1 MKPELFFDQQRN
13 MLVYNLDDPG
23 RLLPYVEGGL
33 SLNNGY
39 VACPPT
45 LYNLQ
50 VAKAVRLPT
59 LEPMRHYDWP
69 IRAPWR
75 ARQHQRDMANF
86 MVLHPRSFNLSDMG
100 CVGGETLID
109 TTHGQLPIAHF
120 AAEGKRI
127 KVRSYVGDRCQFVWI
142 DPPFAKGRD
151 HLYRVQF
158 ASGRSIVCT
167 SKHVFLTLRG
177 WVSCASLVA
186 GEQLPVF
193 ADDPLPSISELSPS
207 RLQQDALH
215 WKQTIQDYQDR
226 LSSRSYDE
234 QLLSAGGSGLASIP
248 SQDDALTRIHFA
260 PQRDDQDNKYTHSGQ
275 PAAVRFSI
283 PHYGAHFDLGE
294 MGYFLSEFS
303 TTLNGGQLHTYVRYR
318 RFPSLLPEVHEDQEL
333 QLCIHPN
340 AAWSRSLDSVVS
352 ISYERT
358 DVYYDMHVPGSQNYI
373 AHGLC
378 HHNTMKTLATLW
390 AADFIMQQNPGWRC
404 LIVCPLS
411 IMQRVWGD
419 AITNHFLGR
428 RTYTI
433 LHGEAGKRC
442 RLLDNPSDFY
452 IVNFDG
458 VGVGA
463 KTNNRGGLELKGLS
477 HELSTRQDVAVVV
490 IDEGRA
496 YSTHTTRR
504 SRVARAVLVPKP
516 YVWLLSGTPTPN
528 GPIDAYGLCRIIR
541 PDYPESF
548 TSFKNRIMY
557 KLGSWKW
564 VPRPGAHAE
573 AYKLLQPS
581 IRFEMRECVD
591 VPPCT
596 EQMRDVELSNEQK
609 EHYRKLKRDCV
620 LQLGD
625 RTITAVHEAALRLKL
640 IQISCGAV
648 YDEHHNISYIDCEPR
663 LNELRDVIEEAH
675 RKIIVFAP
683 LTSVI
688 HMLYAT
694 LSKDYSCEIINGA
707 TPIKQR
713 DTIFKNFQ
721 DTENPQ
727 ILIADPGSMSHGLD
741 LHAAS
746 VVCWY
751 GATDRTELYLQG
763 NRRIDRPGQT
773 IPTTIVQ
780 LAATRIEREIYRRTA
795 ANQSMQGLIL
805 QLAKGID

>member
-13 MLVYNLDDPG
+13 MLVYNLDDPA

-33 SLNNGY
+33 SLSNGY

-50 VAKAVRLPT
+50 VAKAVQLPT
-59 LEPMRHYDWP
+59 LEPMRDYDWP

-75 ARQHQRDMANF
+75 VRDHQRAMANF
-86 MVLHPRSFNLSDMG
+86 MTLHPRAFNLSDMG
-100 CVGGETLID
+100 
-109 TTHGQLPIAHF
+109 
-120 AAEGKRI
+120 
-127 KVRSYVGDRCQFVWI
+127 S
-142 DPPFAKGRD
+142 
-151 HLYRVQF
+151 
-158 ASGRSIVCT
+158 
-167 SKHVFLTLRG
+167 
-177 WVSCASLVA
+177 
-186 GEQLPVF
+186 
-193 ADDPLPSISELSPS
+193 
-207 RLQQDALH
+207 
-215 WKQTIQDYQDR
+215 
-226 LSSRSYDE
+226 
-234 QLLSAGGSGLASIP
+234 
-248 SQDDALTRIHFA
+248 
-260 PQRDDQDNKYTHSGQ
+260 
-275 PAAVRFSI
+275 
-283 PHYGAHFDLGE
+283 
-294 MGYFLSEFS
+294 
-303 TTLNGGQLHTYVRYR
+303 
-318 RFPSLLPEVHEDQEL
+318 
-333 QLCIHPN
+333 
-340 AAWSRSLDSVVS
+340 
-352 ISYERT
+352 
-358 DVYYDMHVPGSQNYI
+358 
-373 AHGLC
+373 
-378 HHNTMKTLATLW
+378 MKTLATLW

-419 AITNHFLGR
+419 AITTHFLGR
-428 RTYTI
+428 RTYTVI
-433 LHGEAGKRC
+433 HGDADKR
-442 RLLDNPSDFY
+442 RKLLAERSDFY
-452 IVNFDG
+452 IINFDG

-463 KTNNRGGLELKGLS
+463 KVNKSGGIQLEGLS
-477 HELSTRQDVAVVV
+477 HELAARQDIAIVA

-496 YSTHTTRR
+496 YSAHTTRR

-528 GPIDAYGLCRIIR
+528 GPLDAYGLCRIVN
-541 PDYPESF
+541 PGYPESF
-548 TSFKNRIMY
+548 TSFKNRVMY
-557 KLGSWKW
+557 RLGPWKW
-564 VPRPGAHAE
+564 VPRPGAHSE

-596 EQMRDVELSNEQK
+596 EQMRDVELSAEQRD
-609 EHYRKLKRDCV
+609 HYRKLKRDCV

-625 RTITAVHEAALRLKL
+625 RIITAVHEAALRLKL

-688 HMLYAT
+688 HMLHTT
-694 LSKDYSCEIINGA
+694 LSKNYSCEIINGSIP
-707 TPIKQR
+707 TKQR

-721 DTENPQ
+721 GAENPQ
-727 ILIADPGSMSHGLD
+727 ILIADPASMSHGLD

-746 VVCWY
+746 VICWY

-773 IPTTIVQ
+773 VPTTIVQ
-780 LAATRIEREIYRRTA
+780 LAATRIEREIYRRAA

-805 QLAKGID
+805 QLVKGID